1 MVIYE
6 AALVV
11 EEHLHALRAVALQKT
26 EETTTTK
33 APFSPLFETA
43 DRRTHRG

>member
-11 EEHLHALRAVALQKT
+11 QGHFHALGAVATQKT
-26 EETTTTK
+26 EATTTTK

-43 DRRTHRG
+43 DRRTLRG

>member
-11 EEHLHALRAVALQKT
+11 QEHLHSLRAVALQKT
-26 EETTTTK
+26 EVTTTTT